1 MQLDRF
7 VFVPKISL
15 KPNRVTLFNEVLI
28 PDHTTGELR
37 HISAMRS
44 GSLSADGLKK
54 PIVQKLFHNF
64 TISHSAQKKIQ
75 EKINWLYLLAKARYQ
90 KTYSGKEI
98 FNFKINFLTLTLP
111 STQQH
116 PTAQITNECFNQFLT
131 EIRQRTK
138 MENYV
143 WRLEFQGNGN
153 LHYHI
158 VTDTYIDYFLA
169 QKIWNRIIN
178 KLGYVDAYTA
188 KFSAMSLQEYIDNV
202 KYNDNV
208 DFAKLA
214 KSYAKNKQLGWTSP
228 PSVDVKVCTSNKAIS
243 YYISKYF
250 GKDKAGAC
258 KCNALDNEENSFSLR
273 LWFCSRSL
281 SALTSIVDYQE
292 CASIDWFSFLKPYE
306 KVRHLV
312 LDYAKCLFFDIRDLS
327 NYVKSLLYPVFRAY
341 ANDTGYC
348 SAGIDLFKY
357 KDD

>member
-1 MQLDRF
+1 MQLDNYIF
-7 VFVPKISL
+7 IPKISL
-15 KPNRVTLFNEVLI
+15 KPNRVTLYNEVLLAN
-28 PDHTTGELR
+28 HQTGELT
-37 HISAMRS
+37 
-44 GSLSADGLKK
+44 SLPKVRK
-54 PIVQKLFHNF
+54 PMMDLDTFEEIKFKKLFHNF
-64 TISHSAQKKIQ
+64 KISVSAQKKIQ
-75 EKINWLYLLAKARYQ
+75 EKINWLYLLAKSRYT

-111 STQQH
+111 SAQVH
-116 PTAQITNECFNQFLT
+116 PTSQITTECFNQFLT

-188 KFSAMSLQEYIDNV
+188 KFAPLSLQEYIDNV
-202 KYNDNV
+202 KYSDNV
-208 DFAKLA
+208 DFKKL
-214 KSYAKNKQLGWTSP
+214 SLRYAKGKETGWTSP
-228 PSVDVKVCTSNKAIS
+228 PSVDVKVCTSNKAIA

-250 GKDKAGAC
+250 GKDKKDSC
-258 KCNALDNEENSFSLR
+258 KCNALDNEDNSFSLR

-281 SALTSIVDYQE
+281 SALSSIVDYQE
-292 CASIDWFSFLKPYE
+292 ASAIDWFSFLKPYE
-306 KVRHLV
+306 KVKHLV
-312 LDYAKCLFFDIRDLS
+312 LDYAQCLFFDIRDLS

-341 ANDTGYC
+341 ANECGYT
-348 SAGIDLFKY
+348 SAST
-357 KDD
+357 